1 MKSKLLL
8 TCTILFFCSSFLC
21 GQNQSSKVANSVET
35 NNGCIRHPWQGKRVG
50 YLGDSITDPNCYG
63 DKIKKYWDF
72 LQEWLGITPYVYGI
86 SGRQWND
93 VPRQAEQLKKE
104 HGGEVDAIV
113 ILMGTNDFNDG
124 VPIGE
129 WFTETEEQVMAAR
142 GQTQKLE
149 IRKKRT
155 PIMDGS
161 TYKGRINIGINR
173 LKQLF
178 PDKQIV
184 LLTPLHRSLAN
195 FGETNVQPDENYQNS
210 CGDYVVKLNGTEVAD
225 KDDLITRIENGSGE
239 AAILT
244 IRRGEEYFDVK
255 IDPVQ
260 DQTKKYKIGV
270 WVRDNAQGVGTMT
283 YIDSQGN
290 FGALGHGINDV
301 DTSNLMEMNDGT
313 LYQTEIIS
321 IQKGTAGH
329 PGEMTGMIV
338 YSDDR
343 ILGDITSNSVRGI
356 FGKCN
361 DKALAL
367 GTEEAM
373 PIGLK
378 QEIRKGPAQILCT
391 VDGTTR
397 YYDIEITDIHLDHD
411 NVNRGIE
418 LKVTDSDLIAL
429 TGGIVQ
435 GMSGAPIIQNGKFVG
450 AVTHVLVQD
459 STRGYG
465 IFIENMLEQ

>member
-35 NNGCIRHPWQGKRVG
+35 NNGCIRHRHPWQGKRVG

-149 IRKKRT
+149 TRKKRT

-210 CGDYVVKLNGTEVAD
+210 CGEYVDAYVQAVK
-225 KDDLITRIENGSGE
+225 E
-239 AAILT
+239 A
-244 IRRGEEYFDVK
+244 GNVWGVPV
-255 IDPVQ
+255 IDF
-260 DQTKKYKIGV
+260 
-270 WVRDNAQGVGTMT
+270 N
-283 YIDSQGN
+283 
-290 FGALGHGINDV
+290 
-301 DTSNLMEMNDGT
+301 
-313 LYQTEIIS
+313 
-321 IQKGTAGH
+321 
-329 PGEMTGMIV
+329 
-338 YSDDR
+338 
-343 ILGDITSNSVRGI
+343 
-356 FGKCN
+356 
-361 DKALAL
+361 
-367 GTEEAM
+367 
-373 PIGLK
+373 
-378 QEIRKGPAQILCT
+378 
-391 VDGTTR
+391 
-397 YYDIEITDIHLDHD
+397 
-411 NVNRGIE
+411 
-418 LKVTDSDLIAL
+418 
-429 TGGIVQ
+429 
-435 GMSGAPIIQNGKFVG
+435 
-450 AVTHVLVQD
+450 AVTGLNPMVEEQLIYFYD
-459 STRGYG
+459 AGYDRLHPNTKG
-465 IFIENMLEQ
+465 QIRMARTLMYQLFALPATF

>member
-1 MKSKLLL
+1 MIPMKSKLLL
-8 TCTILFFCSSFLC
+8 TCILLFFCSSFLC

-149 IRKKRT
+149 TRKKRT

-210 CGDYVVKLNGTEVAD
+210 CGEYVDAYVQAVKEAGNVWGVPVIDFNAITGLNPMVEEQ
-225 KDDLITRIENGSGE
+225 LIYFYDAGYDRLHPNTKGQ
-239 AAILT
+239 
-244 IRRGEEYFDVK
+244 IRMAR
-255 IDPVQ
+255 
-260 DQTKKYKIGV
+260 T
-270 WVRDNAQGVGTMT
+270 
-283 YIDSQGN
+283 
-290 FGALGHGINDV
+290 
-301 DTSNLMEMNDGT
+301 LM
-313 LYQTEIIS
+313 YQ
-321 IQKGTAGH
+321 
-329 PGEMTGMIV
+329 
-338 YSDDR
+338 
-343 ILGDITSNSVRGI
+343 L
-356 FGKCN
+356 
-361 DKALAL
+361 LAL
-367 GTEEAM
+367 
-373 PIGLK
+373 
-378 QEIRKGPAQILCT
+378 PAT
-391 VDGTTR
+391 
-397 YYDIEITDIHLDHD
+397 
-411 NVNRGIE
+411 
-418 LKVTDSDLIAL
+418 
-429 TGGIVQ
+429 
-435 GMSGAPIIQNGKFVG
+435 F
-450 AVTHVLVQD
+450 
-459 STRGYG
+459 
-465 IFIENMLEQ
+465 

>member
-149 IRKKRT
+149 TRKKRT

-210 CGDYVVKLNGTEVAD
+210 CGEYVDAYVQAVKEAGNVWGVPVIDFNAVTGLNPMVEEQLIYFYDASQHERTDTHGTNADVSVVCVACY
-225 KDDLITRIENGSGE
+225 
-239 AAILT
+239 ILN
-244 IRRGEEYFDVK
+244 R
-255 IDPVQ
+255 
-260 DQTKKYKIGV
+260 
-270 WVRDNAQGVGTMT
+270 
-283 YIDSQGN
+283 S
-290 FGALGHGINDV
+290 
-301 DTSNLMEMNDGT
+301 
-313 LYQTEIIS
+313 
-321 IQKGTAGH
+321 
-329 PGEMTGMIV
+329 
-338 YSDDR
+338 DR
-343 ILGDITSNSVRGI
+343 IL
-356 FGKCN
+356 
-361 DKALAL
+361 
-367 GTEEAM
+367 
-373 PIGLK
+373 
-378 QEIRKGPAQILCT
+378 
-391 VDGTTR
+391 
-397 YYDIEITDIHLDHD
+397 
-411 NVNRGIE
+411 
-418 LKVTDSDLIAL
+418 
-429 TGGIVQ
+429 
-435 GMSGAPIIQNGKFVG
+435 
-450 AVTHVLVQD
+450 
-459 STRGYG
+459 
-465 IFIENMLEQ
+465 